1 MTMLRE
7 LAAELIGMFV
17 AEKWLTA
24 AVLGLIAVTRSMVDF
39 TGVDRLVAGAFLLFG
54 SLLLLVASV
63 CHAARPRTH

>member
-1 MTMLRE
+1 MTMPKE

-17 AEKWLTA
+17 AEKWLTV
-24 AVLGLIAVTRSMVDF
+24 AVLGLIAVTGSLVDF
-39 TGVDRLVAGAFLLFG
+39 TGVDRLVAGAFLLLG